1 MRSLLLLL
9 ALPITIPSAEPQQVL
24 ETEVLLFPRQNGCY
38 CGVRGAVHVRNGDDQ
53 EITLDA
59 KLNPPPGWFS
69 DPSDLSMTLAAGS
82 SAVTEF
88 RIVMGLPFVPNTWPP
103 YMPQITVHDGAIV
116 VSLSASADG
125 ERLKVVS
132 SKEYLLKDALCLLP
146 GEPLCH

>member
-1 MRSLLLLL
+1 MDVLVTCPSQRDRKAL
-9 ALPITIPSAEPQQVL
+9 AAIDGYRFHL
-24 ETEVLLFPRQNGCY
+24 
-38 CGVRGAVHVRNGDDQ
+38 
-53 EITLDA
+53 LDA